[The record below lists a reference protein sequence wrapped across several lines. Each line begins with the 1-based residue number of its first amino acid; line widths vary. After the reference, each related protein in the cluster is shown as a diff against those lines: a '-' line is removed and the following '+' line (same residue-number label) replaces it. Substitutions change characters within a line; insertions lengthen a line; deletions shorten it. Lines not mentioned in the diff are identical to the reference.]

1 MNRIYRIKIFV
12 GWPRPV
18 FQSEILFM
26 LSMLSMLSIL
36 SKISG
41 VRVVRVV
48 RG

>member
-1 MNRIYRIKIFV
+1 MKISV

-36 SKISG
+36 SKIS
-41 VRVVRVV
+41 VVRVV
-48 RG
+48 RGYSPFT